1 MSRCVRG
8 AVPVLI
14 ALVVLI
20 AACAPK
26 PAATVPAAKRPLV
39 LGMHALCETDA
50 DARVLVGEIPAL
62 AKRGV
67 HLLIAGVEYW
77 YDYASHPA
85 LKIENPVK
93 KETVKALVAAGRP
106 RGIRLV
112 PQFQSLGHQSW

>member
-8 AVPVLI
+8 TVPALI

-26 PAATVPAAKRPLV
+26 PPAATVPAAKRPLA

-67 HLLIAGVEYW
+67 NLLIAEVDYW
-77 YDYASHPA
+77 YDYASHP
-85 LKIENPVK
+85 
-93 KETVKALVAAGRP
+93 
-106 RGIRLV
+106 
-112 PQFQSLGHQSW
+112 